1 MKPSRVKSGNVE
13 VIMEYAAFGRKSD
26 GDWVR
31 IDILRPNAK
40 LACND
45 IKDYLALREEIPD
58 WEDYDE
64 YGVRKRMT
72 VITHTDWE
80 NDWEDTKD

>member
-1 MKPSRVKSGNVE
+1 MKSSKVKSSNTE
-13 VIMEYAAFGRKSD
+13 IFMEYAAFGRRFG
-26 GDWVR
+26 GDWVK

-40 LACND
+40 LAYND
-45 IKDYLALREEIPD
+45 IKDYLALGEEFSD

-64 YGVRKRMT
+64 YGVRKRIT